1 MIVEGRNV
9 LLFLDKAP
17 SHHDIFQEGLKN
29 IKLEFHPKNTMSR
42 LQSCNA
48 GIIRNFK
55 HKYRKLLIRR
65 DMVKHELQVTSCE
78 LRVESLKARVETQKH
93 ELNSNP
99 RVTRWNPRV
108 TCSNSRVTSSNPRV
122 QESLN
127 H

>member
-78 LRVESLKARVETQKH
+78 LRVESLKARVKIQIH
-93 ELNSNP
+93 ELRGGIHEL
-99 RVTRWNPRV
+99 RVRIHELRV
-108 TCSNSRVTSSNPRV
+108 RIH
-122 QESLN
+122 EFKN